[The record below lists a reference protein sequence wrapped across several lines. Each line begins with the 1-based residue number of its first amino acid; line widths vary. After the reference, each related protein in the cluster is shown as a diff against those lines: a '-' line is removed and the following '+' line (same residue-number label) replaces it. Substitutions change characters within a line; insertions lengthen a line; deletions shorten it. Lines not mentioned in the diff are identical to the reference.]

1 MIQLHPQLAK
11 DCHQLGKLPESIL
24 LLHKNSI
31 ITWFIL
37 VPQTQLTD
45 LLDLPEEQRNR
56 VMAECSLVSGFIR
69 KQFGS
74 PKINF
79 GAIGNLVPQ
88 MHLHVIG
95 RNPDDACWPQPVWG
109 NLESFESYDEDE
121 ISQIIKALKAD
132 CGLNT
137 E

>member
-11 DCHQLGKLPESIL
+11 DCHQLGKLTDSIL
-24 LLHKNSI
+24 LLHKNSSI
-31 ITWFIL
+31 PWFIL

-45 LLDLPEEQRNR
+45 LLDLPTEQRNC
-56 VMAECSLVSGFIR
+56 VIEECSLISRFVR
-69 KQFGS
+69 KRFGS

-95 RNPDDACWPQPVWG
+95 RTPGDACWPQPVWG
-109 NLESFESYDEDE
+109 NLKPFDSYGENE
-121 ISQIIKALKAD
+121 LLQIIEALKAGY
-132 CGLNT
+132 GLNA